1 MYSPGVIVA
10 AVPTTVTRSRCPRTL
25 TRKTQKPVSSLWNV
39 TRSTAPVRCSMG
51 LVSGEVGA
59 KAVIDDSRAYGEDSL
74 RTQANTYI
82 IQPCSFL
89 GGRVREELTTHLSST
104 QEPWKINAVER
115 LQTERDGP
123 CCTSTPHPLCMET
136 V

>member
-25 TRKTQKPVSSLWNV
+25 TRRTQKPVSSLWNV

-59 KAVIDDSRAYGEDSL
+59 KVAMIAHNLLREAAPGTHADAVTEESHVCVPGRTCIVRADSVG
-74 RTQANTYI
+74 
-82 IQPCSFL
+82 
-89 GGRVREELTTHLSST
+89 
-104 QEPWKINAVER
+104 
-115 LQTERDGP
+115 
-123 CCTSTPHPLCMET
+123 
-136 V
+136 